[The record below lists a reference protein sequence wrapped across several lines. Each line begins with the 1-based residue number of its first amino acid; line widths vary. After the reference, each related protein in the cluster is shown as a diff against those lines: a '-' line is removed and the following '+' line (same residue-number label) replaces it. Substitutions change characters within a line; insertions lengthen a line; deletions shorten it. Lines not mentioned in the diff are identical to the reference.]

1 MAAPRILFLDEDH
14 VLNLFRMV
22 LANREGDTSFA
33 GWFAP
38 EPVDLEPLT
47 RAATGLRTSEGAQ
60 VGSLAEQPPP
70 DADIIIFRRG
80 EVTARTLEE
89 NPSLRFVQRLGE
101 RTDGIDLGAMRE
113 RGVRVSC
120 LPRRTLNFTAE
131 HALLL
136 MQALGRKLLPADAAV
151 RHGTGATE
159 RPAPASG
166 SVAYNWPG
174 IAGATGL
181 YGSTLGIVGL
191 GEVGSLVARLATAFG
206 MQVLY
211 HKPRR
216 ADPGREAALGV
227 AYVTLDELLARS
239 DFVSLHAADIPANR
253 GLAGEVFFRGM
264 KPGAY
269 FVNTSRGRLVDED
282 ALYRALSDGHLAGAG
297 LDVHA
302 AEPRAGGDRFAA
314 LPNVVLTPH
323 LAGGARSGV
332 LEEFKVM
339 AQNCLAA
346 TRGGKIQ
353 FEV

>member
-14 VLNLFRMV
+14 VLGLFRMV
-22 LANREGDTSFA
+22 LENRDHEPSIKD
-33 GWFAP
+33 WFAP
-38 EPVDLEPLT
+38 ELVDLEPLA

-60 VGSLAEQPPP
+60 VGSLAQQPPP

-80 EVTARTLEE
+80 VLTSRTLDE
-89 NPSLRFVQRLGE
+89 NPSLRYVQRLGE
-101 RTDGIDLGAMRE
+101 RTEGIDLSALRE
-113 RGVRVSC
+113 RGVRISC

-136 MQALGRKLLPADAAV
+136 MLALGKKLLPADAAV
-151 RHGTGATE
+151 RQGPRALDGL
-159 RPAPASG
+159 APASG
-166 SVAYNWPG
+166 SVAYNWAG

-181 YGSTLGIVGL
+181 CGSTLGIVGL
-191 GEVGSLVARLATAFG
+191 GEVGSLVARLASAFG
-206 MQVLY
+206 MKVLY

-239 DFVSLHAADIPANR
+239 DFVSLHAADIPENR
-253 GLAGEVFFRGM
+253 ALAGEAFFRAM
-264 KPGAY
+264 MPGAC
-269 FVNTSRGRLVDED
+269 FVNTSRGRLVDEN
-282 ALYRALSDGHLAGAG
+282 ALYRALAEGRLGGAG

-346 TRGGKIQ
+346 TRGGEIQ